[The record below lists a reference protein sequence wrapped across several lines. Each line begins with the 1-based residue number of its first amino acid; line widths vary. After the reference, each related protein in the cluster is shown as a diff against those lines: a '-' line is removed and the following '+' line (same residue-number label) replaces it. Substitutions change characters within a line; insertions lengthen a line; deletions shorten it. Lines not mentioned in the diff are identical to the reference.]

1 MEKLFEE
8 FSSKTLLQ
16 WNEQIISE
24 LKGKNY
30 TDLNWESPE
39 KIQISPVYTDESV
52 SKFKGDTTHQHSDW
66 EVEQSLNK
74 PTNKTVLT
82 SLNSGA
88 SALLLCNVK
97 SSELPVVLKDV
108 LIQHIQTSFKSSDI
122 ENTFD
127 SFLALVEKRG
137 LDKSKIK
144 GSLHNDPLMQYLKQ
158 GRVDQKLWHTFNTIQ
173 NKAKEFTSFK
183 TLSIQGHEY
192 HNAGANSSQ
201 ELAFTLAQLSE
212 YFAQNKELKSSAIQ
226 ISLGVSTNYFFEI
239 AKFRAMRILWKQIV
253 QAYKKEN
260 CELEL
265 RAETGLRTNT
275 LFDSHVN
282 MLRTT
287 SQCMSAAL
295 GGASTLNVTSF
306 NAAYKKDDEFAQRM
320 ARNTSLILKEEA
332 YFNKVSDPSSGSY
345 YIEQLTN
352 KMSENAWLLF
362 QEIEAQGG
370 WLASIKS
377 NFIQD
382 RIATNAMQQEQNLNN
397 GNLSLVGT
405 NLHPNS
411 EEKMGSKVNT
421 TPKEKFGEEKDFN
434 TLNTKRLS
442 EQMDEERLKKERNA

>member
-8 FSSKTLLQ
+8 FSPKTLLQ

-30 TDLNWESPE
+30 TDLSWESPE
-39 KIQISPVYTDESV
+39 KIEILPVYTEESV
-52 SKFKGDTTHQHSDW
+52 YKFNGDTTHQHSDW
-66 EVEQSLNK
+66 EIEQSLNK

-88 SALLLCNVK
+88 TALLLCNIK
-97 SSELPVVLKDV
+97 SSDLPVVLKDV
-108 LIQHIQTSFKSSDI
+108 LIQHIQTSFKTSDI

-144 GSLHNDPLMQYLKQ
+144 GSLHNDPLMHFLKQ
-158 GRVDQKLWHTFNTIQ
+158 GRVDENLWYIFNTIQ
-173 NKAKEFTSFK
+173 DKAKEFSSFK

-212 YFAQNKELKSSAIQ
+212 YFAHNKELKSNAVQ

-239 AKFRAMRILWKQIV
+239 AKFRAMRILWTQIV
-253 QAYKKEN
+253 KAYKKEN

-295 GGASTLNVTSF
+295 GGANTLNVTSF

-362 QEIEAQGG
+362 QKIEAQGG

-382 RIATNAMQQEQNLNN
+382 MIATNALQQEQNLND

-405 NLHPNS
+405 NLHPNL
-411 EEKMGSKVNT
+411 EEKMASKIEMT
-421 TPKEKFGEEKDFN
+421 IKEDFSEGN
-434 TLNTKRLS
+434 DFKILNTKRLS
-442 EQMDEERLKKERNA
+442 EHMDQERLKKEQNA